1 MERLRAGWAAGLPT
15 GVVTLCLSDIEG
27 STALWDA
34 DPAAMADALVRHDEL
49 IADAVA
55 RHGGSFIA
63 SMGDATVSVFDSAPA
78 AVAAALEAN
87 RALAELAFT
96 VRWGLHT
103 GEAERRDDYSG
114 PTASAAARVR
124 SYADGGQVFLSAVTA
139 ELVAGHLPD
148 GLRAGR
154 RRPGWRARR
163 ARPWRERAAGRVPVS
178 RAAGLRGRR
187 PPLLLRPRGAG
198 GRRDPP
204 ARSPAACWPS
214 WARRGA
220 ASPPCCARASPPPCA
235 PARSTAS
242 RTPRCSCPA
251 PILSSTSRTRRI
263 ACSSS
268 TSSRSCSRCART
280 PTGGGRSSTACWR
293 SRCAVVIGVRA
304 DVYARLS
311 GHAGLAR
318 AVAAN
323 QVLLG
328 PMSADELA
336 RAITEPARLA
346 GLRLEPGLVEL
357 VLRDVADEPGALPL
371 LSHALRATWDR
382 RDGRTLT
389 VEGYRAS
396 GGVATAIA
404 RTADAVVDALPEEQ
418 RRLAR
423 GVFLRMTEL
432 GEGIEDTRRRV
443 AIDELVPEHA
453 DPASVDELLQR
464 LADARLVT
472 LDAGTA
478 QVAHEALIR
487 EWPRLRQLARRG
499 PRGHARAPA
508 AGAGRAPVGDAA
520 VASRPTCIAARAWPR
535 RPSSAVELNATERAF
550 LDASS
555 LRGRPRA
562 ALPGPGQPP
571 AARPA
576 RWRPRSCSAWRSPAA
591 CSRWASATRRGAR
604 RRPPR
609 RSR

>member
-1 MERLRAGWAAGLPT
+1 MACARVRGPGASAPLAECPYRGLPAFEAGDRRFFFGREALVADVIGRLEPGRLLAVVGASGSGKSSLLRAG
-15 GVVTLCLSDIEG
+15 
-27 STALWDA
+27 
-34 DPAAMADALVRHDEL
+34 
-49 IADAVA
+49 
-55 RHGGSFIA
+55 
-63 SMGDATVSVFDSAPA
+63 
-78 AVAAALEAN
+78 VAAAV
-87 RALAELAFT
+87 RAGEVDAFAHATLLVPGADPVLDVEDAPDRLLVVDQFEELFT
-96 VRWGLHT
+96 LCGD
-103 GEAERRDDYSG
+103 ADRR
-114 PTASAAARVR
+114 R
-124 SYADGGQVFLSAVTA
+124 SFI
-139 ELVAGHLPD
+139 D
-148 GLRAGR
+148 GLLA
-154 RRPGWRARR
+154 
-163 ARPWRERAAGRVPVS
+163 
-178 RAAGLRGRR
+178 L
-187 PPLLLRPRGAG
+187 
-198 GRRDPP
+198 
-204 ARSPAACWPS
+204 
-214 WARRGA
+214 
-220 ASPPCCARASPPPCA
+220 
-235 PARSTAS
+235 
-242 RTPRCSCPA
+242 
-251 PILSSTSRTRRI
+251 
-263 ACSSS
+263 
-268 TSSRSCSRCART
+268 
-280 PTGGGRSSTACWR
+280 
-293 SRCAVVIGVRA
+293 RCAVVIGVRA

-328 PMSADELA
+328 PMSAAELA

-443 AIDELVPEHA
+443 AIDELVPERA

-508 AGAGRAPVGDAA
+508 ARAGRAPVGGRRSRA
-520 VASRPTCIAARAWPR
+520 VRPVSRRAPGRGGRARGRA
-535 RPSSAVELNATERAF
+535 ERDRARVPGREQ
-550 LDASS
+550 

-571 AARPA
+571 AARAA

>member
-49 IADAVA
+49 IADAMA

-87 RALAELAFT
+87 RALAELSFT

-139 ELVAGHLPD
+139 ELVAGHLPEGYTLVDVGPD
-148 GLRAGR
+148 GVRAVRGPGASAPLAECPYRGLPAFEAGDRRFFFGREALVADVIGRLEPGRLLAVVGASGSGKSSLLRAGVAAAVRAGEVDGFAHATLLVPGADPVLDVEDAPDRLLVVDQFEELFTLCADADR
-154 RRPGWRARR
+154 RR
-163 ARPWRERAAGRVPVS
+163 S
-178 RAAGLRGRR
+178 FIDGL
-187 PPLLLRPRGAG
+187 LAL
-198 GRRDPP
+198 
-204 ARSPAACWPS
+204 
-214 WARRGA
+214 
-220 ASPPCCARASPPPCA
+220 
-235 PARSTAS
+235 
-242 RTPRCSCPA
+242 
-251 PILSSTSRTRRI
+251 
-263 ACSSS
+263 
-268 TSSRSCSRCART
+268 
-280 PTGGGRSSTACWR
+280 
-293 SRCAVVIGVRA
+293 RCAVVIGVRA

-443 AIDELVPEHA
+443 AIDELAPGACRSGERRASCCSVWRTHA
-453 DPASVDELLQR
+453 WSRSTQ
-464 LADARLVT
+464 
-472 LDAGTA
+472 
-478 QVAHEALIR
+478 
-487 EWPRLRQLARRG
+487 
-499 PRGHARAPA
+499 AP
-508 AGAGRAPVGDAA
+508 
-520 VASRPTCIAARAWPR
+520 
-535 RPSSAVELNATERAF
+535 
-550 LDASS
+550 
-555 LRGRPRA
+555 
-562 ALPGPGQPP
+562 
-571 AARPA
+571 
-576 RWRPRSCSAWRSPAA
+576 PRSPTKR
-591 CSRWASATRRGAR
+591 
-604 RRPPR
+604 
-609 RSR
+609 